1 MEDFTHLD
9 EKGRVKMVD
18 VTEKENTDRSAT
30 AQGLVEMNPNTLKML
45 KDQKIKK
52 GNVLETARIAGI
64 MAAKKTSELIPMC
77 HPLYLTHVQINFL
90 LNESSSSITIE
101 SSVRTIGPT
110 GVEME
115 ALTAV
120 AVSALTIYDMC
131 KSYDKAIIITDILL
145 KEKSGGKSGHY
156 KKTD

>member
-1 MEDFTHLD
+1 MANFTHLD

-18 VTEKENTDRSAT
+18 VTEKENTVRNAI
-30 AQGLVEMNPNTLKML
+30 AQGLVEMSPNTLKML

-77 HPLYLTHVQINFL
+77 HPLYLTHISINFL

-120 AVSALTIYDMC
+120 ALSALTIYDMC
-131 KSYDKAIIITDILL
+131 KSYDKAIIITDIML
-145 KEKSGGKSGHY
+145 KEKSGGKSVHY